1 MDDFDPDQLG
11 ADAQKRALLASA
23 RREFAEFYRRA
34 TTDDALLMDGLVMAH
49 VALVTG
55 INAPRAGV
63 PARLRSAVEKTCDA
77 AERVFTALR
86 ERVSPEPGFLD
97 EV

>member
-1 MDDFDPDQLG
+1 
-11 ADAQKRALLASA
+11 
-23 RREFAEFYRRA
+23 
-34 TTDDALLMDGLVMAH
+34 MDGLVMAH

-86 ERVSPEPGFLD
+86 ERVRGCPTFTTLPGNEQQRIESVIL
-97 EV
+97 EVPPPWLQ